1 MLKIIKNGIDIAL
14 NISKYNLK
22 IVFIIFVDK
31 FKKKGLIIRL
41 YKSILIK
48 IPSIKNILISPL
60 FW

>member
-1 MLKIIKNGIDIAL
+1 MLKIIKNGIHIAL

-31 FKKKGLIIRL
+31 FKKKGLTIRL

-60 FW
+60 F

>member
-1 MLKIIKNGIDIAL
+1 MLKIIKNGIHIAL

>member
-1 MLKIIKNGIDIAL
+1 MLKIIKNGIHIAL

-60 FW
+60 F

>member
-48 IPSIKNILISPL
+48 IPIIKNILISPL
-60 FW
+60 F

>member
-1 MLKIIKNGIDIAL
+1 MLKIIKNGIDMAL

-60 FW
+60 F

>member
-60 FW
+60 F